1 MGCAGTV
8 VVCFSFVVNGDVDWA
23 SGGGGGGGSGGCE
36 RVEVGDLK
44 EFLFT
49 GFVFAFILFFI
60 PTFLFF
66 VVATAVA
73 VVALIKQV
81 EPPSPSSSSSSSTSV
96 STSDEAAPS
105 PSPPSFS
112 MVVEWIVDKESN
124 PNPIDGLLFI
134 AFEIRCALIST
145 MFTGDPTTTASL
157 IHILS
162 STVFLNSS
170 TSDASSKK
178 ALVAAVTVLMTVEV
192 VESVV
197 VLFIEEI
204 ECLFE
209 LKLVD
214 TSGSWINGGE
224 ARSWSVSTVWLC
236 AGGCGGCG
244 SKNDGDEAKLIS
256 VVVNAG
262 VAT

>member
-1 MGCAGTV
+1 M
-8 VVCFSFVVNGDVDWA
+8 
-23 SGGGGGGGSGGCE
+23 
-36 RVEVGDLK
+36 GDLR

-49 GFVFAFILFFI
+49 GFVFAFILFFVPI
-60 PTFLFF
+60 FFFF
-66 VVATAVA
+66 VVAAAVV

-112 MVVEWIVDKESN
+112 MVLEWIVDKESN
-124 PNPIDGLLFI
+124 PNPIDGSLPPT
-134 AFEIRCALIST
+134 FEIGCALIST
-145 MFTGDPTTTASL
+145 VSRGDPTTTASL

-162 STVFLNSS
+162 STVFSNSS
-170 TSDASSKK
+170 TSNASSRKT
-178 ALVAAVTVLMTVEV
+178 LVAAVTVLMTVEV

-197 VLFIEEI
+197 VLVIEEI

-214 TSGSWINGGE
+214 TSRSWINEGE
-224 ARSWSVSTVWLC
+224 AGSWSLSTL
-236 AGGCGGCG
+236 
-244 SKNDGDEAKLIS
+244 
-256 VVVNAG
+256 
-262 VAT
+262 